1 MTSLPSFGIR
11 AARLEEAAAVL
22 DVWTRAGAEP
32 SISDDVESIERLI
45 AHDPG
50 ALLIAEGEDRIV
62 GTVIATW
69 DGWRGG
75 IYRLAVTPE
84 RRRTGVATR
93 LVDAAERRLRELGAP
108 KVAALVLDAQDHA
121 VAFWQ
126 MRGYE
131 PDDRLTRW
139 VRSFR

>member
-1 MTSLPSFGIR
+1 VIR
-11 AARLEEAAAVL
+11 EARAGEADAVL
-22 DVWTRAGAEP
+22 EAWTRAGAEP
-32 SISDDVESIERLI
+32 SISDDVGSIERLI

-50 ALLIAEGEDRIV
+50 ALLVAEAEGRIV

-84 RRRTGVATR
+84 WRRARVATR
-93 LVDAAERRLRELGAP
+93 LVDAAEERVRALGAP
-108 KVAALVLDAQDHA
+108 KVAALVLDAHDHA
-121 VAFWQ
+121 VAFWRA
-126 MRGYE
+126 RGYE

-139 VRSFR
+139 VRTLR